1 MGENG
6 RIGDL
11 DWPYTKKTVRFRLAS
26 NFGAWGKE
34 GSSTRLAPARLGRL
48 AVWRRSNHKAQRS
61 EHLDFCPSLKLSI
74 KLMLHLSAS
83 DISKGLFRGMWK
95 Y

>member
-1 MGENG
+1 MGELE
-6 RIGDL
+6 I
-11 DWPYTKKTVRFRLAS
+11 WRFGLAIHQKDGEVS
-26 NFGAWGKE
+26 VGFSPCRNFEAWGKE

-48 AVWRRSNHKAQRS
+48 AVWRRSK
-61 EHLDFCPSLKLSI
+61 HLVFCPSLKLSI
-74 KLMLHLSAS
+74 KLMLHLSTS